1 MIYLFLADGFEEIE
15 ALNVVDILRRCGA
28 DIKTVG
34 IGSKEIRGAHN
45 IIVTADFDENCIDTN
60 NLEMIILPGGM
71 PGTTNLGKSDTV
83 KKYIEYC
90 DKNDKYI
97 AAICAAPS
105 VLGKYGILDGKPFTC
120 YPGFEDACNGE
131 YTAENVTVCDKII
144 TGKGPGAVFEFA
156 FTLTEILYGSDK
168 VNELKKAMQC

>member
-34 IGSKEIRGAHN
+34 IGSNKIRGAHN
-45 IIVTADFDENCIDTN
+45 ITVTADLDEISIDTN

-71 PGTTNLGKSDTV
+71 PGTINLGNSDIV

-90 DKNDKYI
+90 YNNDKYI

-120 YPGFEDACNGE
+120 YPGFENACNGE
-131 YTAENVTVCDKII
+131 YTAEKVTVCDKII

-156 FTLTEILYGSDK
+156 FTLAEILYGNDK